1 MEDVKVS
8 SHDHLDEFVAGGIVH
23 RLRQKAW
30 DKECASVAEL
40 SELWEAAFKN
50 LPDFIRAL
58 EQTGCELQKH
68 ETILCILVKVRFRP
82 SEIAALMNLTPQNIT
97 NLRARLNKKMFHS
110 DKGAGDFNERI
121 INLTPS

>member
-40 SELWEAAFKN
+40 SELWEAATLVQRHVILSILMKI
-50 LPDFIRAL
+50 LDFGNTHGGKSKLIN
-58 EQTGCELQKH
+58 
-68 ETILCILVKVRFRP
+68 FRYV
-82 SEIAALMNLTPQNIT
+82 
-97 NLRARLNKKMFHS
+97 
-110 DKGAGDFNERI
+110 
-121 INLTPS
+121 

>member
-40 SELWEAAFKN
+40 SELWEAAVN
-50 LPDFIRAL
+50 FI
-58 EQTGCELQKH
+58 H
-68 ETILCILVKVRFRP
+68 HTI
-82 SEIAALMNLTPQNIT
+82 
-97 NLRARLNKKMFHS
+97 FHWS
-110 DKGAGDFNERI
+110 F
-121 INLTPS
+121 

>member
-40 SELWEAAFKN
+40 SELWEAAVN
-50 LPDFIRAL
+50 
-58 EQTGCELQKH
+58 
-68 ETILCILVKVRFRP
+68 
-82 SEIAALMNLTPQNIT
+82 
-97 NLRARLNKKMFHS
+97 
-110 DKGAGDFNERI
+110 
-121 INLTPS
+121 

>member
-40 SELWEAAFKN
+40 SEFFMKIIFPLKDLVSTSA
-50 LPDFIRAL
+50 
-58 EQTGCELQKH
+58 
-68 ETILCILVKVRFRP
+68 TIFDGIFP
-82 SEIAALMNLTPQNIT
+82 
-97 NLRARLNKKMFHS
+97 
-110 DKGAGDFNERI
+110 G
-121 INLTPS
+121 

>member
-40 SELWEAAFKN
+40 SELWEAAVKIPQDAISRGSHGGINF
-50 LPDFIRAL
+50 
-58 EQTGCELQKH
+58 
-68 ETILCILVKVRFRP
+68 ET
-82 SEIAALMNLTPQNIT
+82 T
-97 NLRARLNKKMFHS
+97 NSTSR
-110 DKGAGDFNERI
+110 DI
-121 INLTPS
+121 INSNEDIRLWQYTWGEIETY